1 MNNAHKTKEEAIAAI
16 WEQINAGGCDRQAR
30 IEASIDKRLE
40 NGRKWDALF
49 ENRPVKT
56 KTKVDAEKTR
66 EAMGY
71 GSGRSTGD

>member
-1 MNNAHKTKEEAIAAI
+1 MNNIHKTKEEALAAM

-30 IEASIDKRLE
+30 MDASIDKRLA
-40 NGRKWDALF
+40 NGRKWDELF

-56 KTKVDAEKTR
+56 KGKTDAEKTR

-71 GSGRSTGD
+71 GSGRKTGD